1 VRRAQLIVVAVAA
14 GLALADSSIVAL
26 ALPELLTEL
35 ETTIS
40 GVAAVIGVY
49 TLVLAV
55 GIWPAAWLARRLG
68 PGHVGAIGMLVF
80 AGASIGCAVSD
91 DLTTLLIFRGVQAAG
106 GAAGLLAGF
115 DLMDAGGSDASL
127 GRKLWIAAAVFG
139 SAAGPAIGGALTEA
153 LDWRA
158 IFVAQAPVGL
168 SAAIAC
174 WSLPVPAPG
183 ARATGP
189 IRWRPTLALAAISA
203 ALTAVLFLLVL
214 ELVAGWS
221 VQPLSAAVAVSVLPV
236 AAIAAS
242 RIRGNAHVRAS
253 CGCLLVTAGAAL
265 LAYLPDAEL
274 KWTVFPQI
282 LAGLGMGLAF
292 PALAGG
298 MLPERTSG
306 DAARLLIARHA
317 GIVVAL
323 LVLAPVVSHQL
334 DTITETARY
343 QGVAVVLD
351 AKLDPRDKIALAP
364 DLLGGVDSDDPRGGL
379 ETAVDAK
386 RAQFVGEDELVFDA
400 MANRL
405 DDVIVAAVAKAFKP
419 AYLITAGLA
428 LAAALVLV
436 IGVRFGRT
444 ALATT
449 TAVAL
454 LCATA
459 VVIAL
464 RIDDRNR
471 AEPVVLADPCKD
483 RKQPDSG
490 GLFGAIQDFALERLD
505 RAACEFGSSREEL
518 VLALADDAEDKRFK
532 EKYHEDPRSLG
543 GILEGLFG

>member
-26 ALPELLTEL
+26 ALPPLLTEFN
-35 ETTIS
+35 TSIT

-68 PGHVGAIGMLVF
+68 AAHVGAIGMLVF
-80 AGASIGCAVSD
+80 AGASIGCALSD
-91 DLTTLLIFRGVQAAG
+91 TLTTLLIFRAIQAAG

-115 DLMDAGGSDASL
+115 DLMDAGGHDASL
-127 GRKLWIAAAVFG
+127 GRRLWIAAAVFG

-158 IFVAQAPVGL
+158 IFVAQAPIGIA
-168 SAAIAC
+168 AAIAC

-183 ARATGP
+183 AHATGP
-189 IRWRPTLALAAISA
+189 IRWRPTIALAAISA

-214 ELVAGWS
+214 QLVAGWS
-221 VQPLSAAVAVSVLPV
+221 IEPLSAALTVTVLPV

-242 RIRGNAHVRAS
+242 RIRGTALVRAS
-253 CGCLLVTAGAAL
+253 CGCLFVVAGAVG

-274 KWTVFPQI
+274 KWTILPQV
-282 LAGLGMGLAF
+282 LAGIGMGLAF

-323 LVLAPVVSHQL
+323 LVLAPVVAHQL

-364 DLLGGVDSDDPRGGL
+364 ALMGGIDSDDPRGGL
-379 ETAVDAK
+379 QDAID
-386 RAQFVGEDELVFDA
+386 RNSAQFTGDDEVIFEG

-436 IGVRFGRT
+436 VGVRFRMA

-454 LCATA
+454 LCATW
-459 VVIAL
+459 VVVAI

-471 AEPVVLADPCKD
+471 PAPVVLADPCQD

-490 GLFGAIQDFALERLD
+490 GIFGAIQDFALNRLD

-518 VLALADDAEDKRFK
+518 VLALADDAENKRFQA
-532 EKYHEDPRSLG
+532 KYHEDPRSAG

>member
-1 VRRAQLIVVAVAA
+1 MRRAQLIVVAVAA

-26 ALPELLTEL
+26 ALPPLLTEL
-35 ETTIS
+35 QTSIS

-55 GIWPAAWLARRLG
+55 GIWPAAWLSRRVG
-68 PGHVGAIGMLVF
+68 AGHVGAIGMLVF
-80 AGASIGCAVSD
+80 AGASIGCATSD
-91 DLTTLLIFRGVQAAG
+91 TLTTLLIFRALQAAG

-115 DLMDAGGSDASL
+115 DLMDAGGHDASL
-127 GRKLWIAAAVFG
+127 GRRLWIAAAVFG

-168 SAAIAC
+168 AAAIAC
-174 WSLPVPAPG
+174 WTLPVPSRG
-183 ARATGP
+183 AHATGP
-189 IRWRPTLALAAISA
+189 IRWRPTIALAAISA

-221 VQPLSAAVAVSVLPV
+221 VQPLSAALAVSVLPV
-236 AAIAAS
+236 AAIAAA
-242 RIRGNAHVRAS
+242 RIPGNPHVRAA
-253 CGCLLVTAGAAL
+253 CGCLLVAAGAAG
-265 LAYLPDAEL
+265 LAYLPDAQL
-274 KWTVFPQI
+274 KWTVLPQV
-282 LAGLGMGLAF
+282 LAGIGMGLAF

-323 LVLAPVVSHQL
+323 LALAPVVSHQL
-334 DTITETARY
+334 NSITETARY

-351 AKLDPRDKIALAP
+351 AKLDPRAKIALAP
-364 DLLGGVDSDDPRGGL
+364 DLLGGVESDDPRGGL
-379 ETAVDAK
+379 QDAVDK
-386 RAQFVGEDELVFDA
+386 QRANFTGEDELVFNEMTD
-400 MANRL
+400 RL

-428 LAAALVLV
+428 LFAALVLV
-436 IGVRFGRT
+436 VGVRFSVA

-459 VVIAL
+459 IVAAIRIYDRDAPAPVVI
-464 RIDDRNR
+464 
-471 AEPVVLADPCKD
+471 ADPCKE
-483 RKQPDSG
+483 RQQPDSG
-490 GLFGAIQDFALERLD
+490 GLFGAIQDLALKQLD
-505 RAACEFGSSREEL
+505 KAACNFGSSREEL
-518 VLALADDAEDKRFK
+518 VLALADDQENKRFQA
-532 EKYHEDPRSLG
+532 KYHENPRSLG
-543 GILEGLFG
+543 GILSGLFG

>member
-1 VRRAQLIVVAVAA
+1 V
-14 GLALADSSIVAL
+14 
-26 ALPELLTEL
+26 LT
-35 ETTIS
+35 
-40 GVAAVIGVY
+40 A
-49 TLVLAV
+49 
-55 GIWPAAWLARRLG
+55 
-68 PGHVGAIGMLVF
+68 
-80 AGASIGCAVSD
+80 
-91 DLTTLLIFRGVQAAG
+91 
-106 GAAGLLAGF
+106 
-115 DLMDAGGSDASL
+115 
-127 GRKLWIAAAVFG
+127 
-139 SAAGPAIGGALTEA
+139 A

-168 SAAIAC
+168 AAAIAC

-221 VQPLSAAVAVSVLPV
+221 VEPLSAAVAVSVLPV

-253 CGCLLVTAGAAL
+253 CGCLLVAAGAAL
-265 LAYLPDAEL
+265 LAYLPDADL

-323 LVLAPVVSHQL
+323 LVLAPVVSHEL

-351 AKLDPRDKIALAP
+351 AK
-364 DLLGGVDSDDPRGGL
+364 
-379 ETAVDAK
+379 
-386 RAQFVGEDELVFDA
+386 RAQFVGDDEVVFEA

-405 DDVIVAAVAKAFKP
+405 DDVIVGAVAKAFKP

-518 VLALADDAEDKRFK
+518 VLALADDDENKAFQA
-532 EKYHEDPRSLG
+532 KYHHDPRSAG
-543 GILEGLFG
+543 GILKALFG

>member
-1 VRRAQLIVVAVAA
+1 
-14 GLALADSSIVAL
+14 
-26 ALPELLTEL
+26 
-35 ETTIS
+35 
-40 GVAAVIGVY
+40 
-49 TLVLAV
+49 
-55 GIWPAAWLARRLG
+55 
-68 PGHVGAIGMLVF
+68 
-80 AGASIGCAVSD
+80 
-91 DLTTLLIFRGVQAAG
+91 
-106 GAAGLLAGF
+106 
-115 DLMDAGGSDASL
+115 
-127 GRKLWIAAAVFG
+127 
-139 SAAGPAIGGALTEA
+139 
-153 LDWRA
+153 
-158 IFVAQAPVGL
+158 
-168 SAAIAC
+168 
-174 WSLPVPAPG
+174 
-183 ARATGP
+183 
-189 IRWRPTLALAAISA
+189 
-203 ALTAVLFLLVL
+203 
-214 ELVAGWS
+214 
-221 VQPLSAAVAVSVLPV
+221 
-236 AAIAAS
+236 
-242 RIRGNAHVRAS
+242 VRAA
-253 CGCLLVTAGAAL
+253 CGCLLVAAGAAL

-282 LAGLGMGLAF
+282 LAGVGMGLAF

-379 ETAVDAK
+379 EQAIDAQ
-386 RAQFVGEDELVFDA
+386 RAQFVGDDELVFDA

-436 IGVRFGRT
+436 VGVRFGVAAT
-444 ALATT
+444 ATT

-464 RIDDRNR
+464 RIDDRHR
-471 AEPVVLADPCKD
+471 AEPVVLADPCQD

-518 VLALADDAEDKRFK
+518 VLALADDAEDKRFQ
-532 EKYHEDPRSLG
+532 EKYHEDPRSIG